1 VAVPR
6 VPENMASL
14 LSSLVVAALFAPH
27 QLLIVAGDTVQVNF
41 SKQVNLSR
49 PSEANAFVQLFEWK
63 WADIARECEEW
74 LGPKGFK
81 AVQVSPAS
89 DHINKTEWWARY
101 QPVTLDLTSRSGDEA
116 AFVDMVTV
124 CKKAG
129 VDVYVDIVLNHVA
142 LAKNTSTSFGGAQY
156 GPRRTPV
163 FLPQHMHH
171 VKHNVSKNCPITDY
185 QDRFNV
191 QNCDLLGLPDLCTG
205 CDFVQKKL
213 THFMI
218 RLLDIGVAGFRID
231 AAKHVDP
238 KDIEELQNLVALA
251 RGRNVYWFQE
261 VFSNEGEAVT
271 MDQYSNT
278 GALEFFHYARHVG
291 PAFLEPGKLKDLH
304 NLESEFTRE
313 SNESVVFLDNH
324 DTQRAEAKL
333 TYREGKVYEL
343 ATVYMLAHPYGYP
356 RIMSSYY
363 FHSHDQGPPKS
374 RVHDDDGVHCG
385 GSSWVV
391 KESPGRQWVCEH
403 RWMPVANMVRWRLS
417 AGDEPI
423 GAYWAMDGNR
433 QFFCRGK
440 VACIVFNRDEVQA
453 WKISLTL
460 PLPAGQYCDVIRSDN
475 STDCPSVDVN
485 EDGTAEFNVKPLGVV
500 ALHVGK
506 LAVNATLRS
515 LLV

>member
-1 VAVPR
+1 MVVPQI
-6 VPENMASL
+6 PDNMASL
-14 LSSLVVAALFAPH
+14 SFCLVVAAFLVPH
-27 QLLIVAGDTVQVNF
+27 QLSMVAGNTFQVNF
-41 SKQVNLSR
+41 SKQVNFTR
-49 PSEANAFVQLFEWK
+49 PSGSRDAFVHLFEWK
-63 WADIARECEEW
+63 WTDIARECEDW

-101 QPVTLDLTSRSGDEA
+101 QPVSFELTSRSGDEA

-142 LAKNTSTSFGGAQY
+142 LAKNTTTSFGGAQY

-171 VKHNVSKNCPITDY
+171 IRHNLSKNCQINDY

-205 CDFVQKKL
+205 CHFVRKEL
-213 THFMI
+213 AHFMI
-218 RLLDIGVAGFRID
+218 RLLDMGVAGFRID

-238 KDIEELQNLVALA
+238 KDIKEMQKLVALA
-251 RGRNVYWFQE
+251 RSRNVYWFQE

-271 MDQYSNT
+271 MDQYLNT

-291 PAFLEPGKLKDLH
+291 PAFLAPGKLMGLH
-304 NLESEFTRE
+304 NLGSDFPP

-333 TYREGKVYEL
+333 TYREGKLYEL
-343 ATVYMLAHPYGYP
+343 ATIYMLAHPYGYP

-374 RVHDDDGVHCG
+374 HVHDDYGVHCG
-385 GSSWVV
+385 GSSMVV

-403 RWMPVANMVRWRLS
+403 RWMSVANMVRWRRS
-417 AGDEPI
+417 AGEEPI

-440 VACIVFNRDEVQA
+440 VACIVFNRDEVQT
-453 WKISLTL
+453 WKLSLTL

-475 STDCPSVDVN
+475 STDCPVVDVN
-485 EDGTAEFNVKPLGVV
+485 EDGKAEFNVEPFSVV
-500 ALHVGK
+500 ALHVGT
-506 LAVNATLRS
+506 LANKATLRA

>member
-1 VAVPR
+1 
-6 VPENMASL
+6 MAL
-14 LSSLVVAALFAPH
+14 LFSCLVVAALLAPH
-27 QLLIVAGDTVQVNF
+27 QFSLVAGDSVQVNS
-41 SKQVNLSR
+41 SK
-49 PSEANAFVQLFEWK
+49 PSGSGDSFVQLFEWK
-63 WADIARECEEW
+63 WVDVARECEDW

-101 QPVTLDLTSRSGDEA
+101 QPVTLELTSRSGDEA
-116 AFVDMVTV
+116 QFVDMVTV
-124 CKKAG
+124 CNKAG

-142 LAKNTSTSFGGAQY
+142 LTQNTTISFGGAEY
-156 GPRRTPV
+156 GPRQTPV
-163 FLPQHMHH
+163 FMPKHMHH
-171 VKHNVSKNCPITDY
+171 IRHNLSKNCQINNY

-213 THFMI
+213 AQYMI
-218 RLLDIGVAGFRID
+218 RLLDLGVAGFRID

-238 KDIEELQNLVALA
+238 KDIEEMQKLVDPDQK
-251 RGRNVYWFQE
+251 VYWFQE

-271 MDQYSNT
+271 MDQYSST
-278 GALEFFHYARHVG
+278 GALEFFHYARHLG
-291 PAFLEPGKLKDLH
+291 PAFLAPGNLKTLDKLGLG
-304 NLESEFTRE
+304 FRP

-333 TYREGKVYEL
+333 TYREGKLYEL
-343 ATVYMLAHPYGYP
+343 ATIYMLAHPYGYP

-374 RVHDDDGVHCG
+374 HVHNDYGVHCG
-385 GSSWVV
+385 GSPMVV
-391 KESPGRQWVCEH
+391 DESPGREWVCEH
-403 RWMPVANMVRWRLS
+403 RWTSVASMVRWRRS
-417 AGDEPI
+417 AGEEPI
-423 GAYWAMDGNR
+423 GAFWAMDGNR

-440 VACIVFNRDEVQA
+440 VACIVFNRDEVSP
-453 WKISLTL
+453 WNVTLNL
-460 PLPAGQYCDVIRSDN
+460 PLPAGPYCDVIRSDN
-475 STDCPSVDVN
+475 SIDCPALDVN
-485 EDGTAEFNVKPLGVV
+485 KDGKTEFNLEPLSAV

-506 LAVNATLRS
+506 LARKTALRS